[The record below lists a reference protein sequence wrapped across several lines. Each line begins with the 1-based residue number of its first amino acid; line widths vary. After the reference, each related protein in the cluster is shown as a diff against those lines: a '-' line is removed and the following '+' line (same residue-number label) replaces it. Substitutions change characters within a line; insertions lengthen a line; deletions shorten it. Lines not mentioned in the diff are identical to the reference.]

1 MKIAIIGT
9 GYVGLPSG
17 VGFAELGHS
26 VVCVDNNKAKIEA
39 LNRGELTL
47 YENGLA
53 DLFKTNTQQGR
64 LRFTT
69 SMKEGVQ
76 DADLVIIAV
85 GTPPDPITHEADLQY
100 IYAAATELAEH
111 LTGYTVIANKST
123 VPVGTGDAV
132 EKIISAKNPAAD
144 FDVVSLPEFL
154 REGFAVQD
162 FFNPDRII
170 LGTNSERAIA
180 LISKLY
186 EPFREKT
193 PILIV
198 SRKSSETIKY
208 ASNAFL
214 AMKIHYIN
222 EIANFCEKSG
232 ANVAEVAKGM
242 GLDTRIGN
250 RFLNAGIGFGGSC
263 FPKDTMAMVHMANKY
278 GVHVELIEATIAGN
292 NKRKKEMAERV
303 YQAVKDNKNP
313 KVAVWGL
320 AFKNGTDDCRQS
332 PAMDVIQELLS
343 KKINIIAY
351 DPKAMDTAKVILGDK
366 IQYAPDMYSAV
377 QKVDALV
384 ILTEWPEFSAPDFDK
399 LSELMNRKVIFDLR
413 NMLSSNDALEHQFEY
428 HCIGRK
434 FS

>member
-39 LNRGELTL
+39 LNKGELTL

-64 LRFTT
+64 LQFTT
-69 SMKEGVQ
+69 SMKEAVQ
-76 DADLVIIAV
+76 NADLVIIAV

-100 IYAAATELAEH
+100 IYAAANELAEY

-132 EKIISAKNPAAD
+132 EKIISAKNPKAD

-186 EPFREKT
+186 EPFKEKT
-193 PILIV
+193 PLLIV

-263 FPKDTMAMVHMANKY
+263 FPKDTMAMAHMANKF
-278 GVHVELIEATIAGN
+278 GVRMELIETTISGN
-292 NKRKKEMAERV
+292 QKRK
-303 YQAVKDNKNP
+303 
-313 KVAVWGL
+313 
-320 AFKNGTDDCRQS
+320 
-332 PAMDVIQELLS
+332 
-343 KKINIIAY
+343 
-351 DPKAMDTAKVILGDK
+351 
-366 IQYAPDMYSAV
+366 
-377 QKVDALV
+377 
-384 ILTEWPEFSAPDFDK
+384 
-399 LSELMNRKVIFDLR
+399 SEISYV
-413 NMLSSNDALEHQFEY
+413 SGQ
-428 HCIGRK
+428 
-434 FS
+434 